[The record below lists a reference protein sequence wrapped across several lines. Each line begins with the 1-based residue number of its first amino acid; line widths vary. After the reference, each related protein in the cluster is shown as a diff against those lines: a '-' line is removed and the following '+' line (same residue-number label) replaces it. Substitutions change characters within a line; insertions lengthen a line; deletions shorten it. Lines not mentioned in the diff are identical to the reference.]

1 MKKLIYISIVL
12 ILTACGSKKSLERTE
27 IKTDSTY
34 INSLLLEIKTLK
46 EKETKETK
54 ELTTIT
60 KPSNS
65 DIEIDNPCDSVTGL
79 LRDLKTKAGN
89 TTVKSENGKL
99 KIVTKCPESIE
110 SLLSINQKLERQLEL
125 SKTKVDTVFL
135 EATSDVKIEDKKT
148 IYRTP
153 LWAWITIPTLIILC
167 LFLAKK
173 AYLS

>member
-1 MKKLIYISIVL
+1 MKKLAIILVVF
-12 ILTACGSKKSLERTE
+12 LTACGSKKSFERTE

-34 INSLLLEIKTLK
+34 INSLLREIETLK

-65 DIEIDNPCDSVTGL
+65 DIEIDNPCDSITGL

-99 KIVTKCPESIE
+99 RIITKCPESIE

-125 SKTKVDTVFL
+125 TKAKVDTVFL
-135 EATSDVKIEDKKT
+135 GSSSDVKIEDKKI
-148 IYRTP
+148 IYRMP
-153 LWAWITIPTLIILC
+153 LWGWFVIIGLAIVCFLLI
-167 LFLAKK
+167 FYK
-173 AYLS
+173 